1 MSPIYLCD
9 SCYKMILQRK
19 YLLLTFIACIL
30 LISLPVRDLDFK
42 NSEALSKEEIILTEE
57 VRPVND
63 VQNEDIVKFQRE
75 AFHPNVPPKSS
86 DLLKVPNACY
96 TYPDALD
103 IQFNNLYWQQ
113 FQTQRETFYL
123 YGAYLGRNPNLLKTK
138 T

>member
-1 MSPIYLCD
+1 
-9 SCYKMILQRK
+9 MILQRK

-30 LISLPVRDLDFK
+30 LISLCVRDIDFK
-42 NSEALSKEEIILTEE
+42 NGEASSKEEIVLTEA
-57 VRPVND
+57 VRPDND
-63 VQNEDIVKFQRE
+63 LQNEDEDIVKIQRE

-113 FQTQRETFYL
+113 FQTQKETFYL

>member
-30 LISLPVRDLDFK
+30 LISLCVRDIDFK
-42 NSEALSKEEIILTEE
+42 NGEASSKEEIVLTEA
-57 VRPVND
+57 VRPDND
-63 VQNEDIVKFQRE
+63 LQNEDEDIVKIQRE

-86 DLLKVPNACY
+86 DLLKVPNECY

-113 FQTQRETFYL
+113 FQTQKETFYL
-123 YGAYLGRNPNLLKTK
+123 YGAYLGRNPNLN
-138 T
+138 

>member
-1 MSPIYLCD
+1 
-9 SCYKMILQRK
+9 MILQRK

-30 LISLPVRDLDFK
+30 LISLCVRDIDFK
-42 NSEALSKEEIILTEE
+42 NGEELSKEEIVLTEE
-57 VRPVND
+57 VRPDND
-63 VQNEDIVKFQRE
+63 LQNEDIVKFQKE

-113 FQTQRETFYL
+113 FQTQKETFYL
-123 YGAYLGRNPNLLKTK
+123 YGAYLGRNSNPS
-138 T
+138 

>member
-1 MSPIYLCD
+1 
-9 SCYKMILQRK
+9 MILQRK

-30 LISLPVRDLDFK
+30 LISLCVRDIDFK
-42 NSEALSKEEIILTEE
+42 NGEASSKEEIVLTEA
-57 VRPVND
+57 VRPDND
-63 VQNEDIVKFQRE
+63 LQNEDEDIVKIQRE

-113 FQTQRETFYL
+113 FQTQKETFYL
-123 YGAYLGRNPNLLKTK
+123 YGAYLGRNPNLN
-138 T
+138 

>member
-1 MSPIYLCD
+1 
-9 SCYKMILQRK
+9 MILKRK

-30 LISLPVRDLDFK
+30 LISLCVRDIDFK
-42 NSEALSKEEIILTEE
+42 NGEASSKEEIVLTEA
-57 VRPVND
+57 VRPDND
-63 VQNEDIVKFQRE
+63 LQNEDEDIVKIQRE

-123 YGAYLGRNPNLLKTK
+123 YGAYLGRNPNLN
-138 T
+138 

>member
-1 MSPIYLCD
+1 
-9 SCYKMILQRK
+9 MILQRK

-30 LISLPVRDLDFK
+30 LISLCVRDIDFK
-42 NSEALSKEEIILTEE
+42 NGEASSKEEIVLTEA
-57 VRPVND
+57 VRPDND
-63 VQNEDIVKFQRE
+63 LQNEDEDIVKIQRE

-113 FQTQRETFYL
+113 FQTQKETFYL
-123 YGAYLGRNPNLLKTK
+123 YGAYLGRNTNLLKTK